1 MNGREAGSGA
11 QVAPGVAGKMN
22 REVGTG
28 EFGTLNHGTRA
39 GVDEAEAWALKGQ
52 DYDADR
58 VRGIGGLAMG
68 QVLTYNPEV
77 ADNVRSGVGATR
89 PEAGAPEFGLVQNMR
104 SGSEAASS
112 RPALEAIQG
121 RDVNE
126 MMGVA
131 GENLQQLGHLSRRA
145 EIENERVREQAEI
158 EDGYARNEIA
168 PNLSSVGLASAFEEA
183 ERRTADVANARGEV
197 APETFDDKIQNKSQ
211 EEIGKVAAA
220 EIGDLQRQK
229 SFSPARVAKLRDEW
243 MEKMLAAFKN
253 PRKFKERNG

>member
-1 MNGREAGSGA
+1 MNGREVGNGT
-11 QVAPGVAGKMN
+11 QVAPGAAEEMN

-28 EFGTLNHGTRA
+28 EFGTLNR
-39 GVDEAEAWALKGQ
+39 EASTGGAELQ
-52 DYDADR
+52 RPREQSYDAER
-58 VRGIGGLAMG
+58 ARGIGGLAMG
-68 QVLTYNPEV
+68 QVLTYNPEAASRV
-77 ADNVRSGVGATR
+77 R
-89 PEAGAPEFGLVQNMR
+89 PEAGAPEFGAVQTL
-104 SGSEAASS
+104 GP
-112 RPALEAIQG
+112 RPEVIQG
-121 RDVNE
+121 RDANE

-131 GENLQQLGHLSRRA
+131 GENLRQLEHLPRRA
-145 EIENERVREQAEI
+145 EIEDERVREQAEI